1 MAKNQTDSDSKAQIL
16 MVEDSPTTA
25 EMYAALLETSGYKV
39 DSVDTGKKAIKAVKS
54 TEYDL
59 MLLDLSLPDMDG
71 MEILRKLE
79 EEGSNVPTIVITG
92 NGSVLRAVEAMRLGA
107 MDFLMKPCSL
117 PKLGSAV
124 ASAIERRSA
133 TRSLPTDATGLEA
146 SPTKRGPSGFLGH
159 SPAMKNV
166 FALIE
171 SVAQSSASVFITG
184 KSGTGKELCAQAIH
198 DSGPRRNGP
207 FIPLN
212 CAAIPR
218 ELMESEVF
226 GHRKGAFT
234 GAHADHEG
242 SASLADGG
250 SLFLDEICEMQLDL
264 QAKLLRFIQTGV
276 YKRVGDGN
284 ERTSDIRFICAT
296 NRDPLEEV
304 QNGRFRE
311 DLYYRLHVVPIH
323 MPALHDRGEDIMLL
337 AERFL
342 ADYSTIEGKN
352 FRRFDN
358 ATRAAIT
365 HYAWPGNVR
374 QLENAIR
381 QAIVLNDAEVVSVD
395 MLPGSVREGVGLQ
408 VQEGWNTTTDD
419 TSLSQEQIEDVLI
432 RPLDEL
438 DILAIDAALERFNG
452 NVSRAARALDIST
465 STIYRKKQ
473 AWDRR
478 KSDS

>member
-1 MAKNQTDSDSKAQIL
+1 MAKSETDSGGEAQIL

-25 EMYAALLETSGYKV
+25 EMYTAFLETSGYKV
-39 DSVDTGKKAIKAVKS
+39 DHVDTGKKAIKAAKS
-54 TEYDL
+54 SDYDL
-59 MLLDLSLPDMDG
+59 MLLDLALPDMDG
-71 MEILRKLE
+71 MQILGKLE
-79 EEGSNVPTIVITG
+79 EDGSNLPTIVITG

-107 MDFLMKPCSL
+107 MDFLMKPCS
-117 PKLGSAV
+117 PQKLGSAIT
-124 ASAIERRSA
+124 SAFERRSA
-133 TRSLPTDATGLEA
+133 TGSLPIDAAELEA
-146 SPTKRGPSGFLGH
+146 PPTKRGPSGFLGH
-159 SPAMKNV
+159 SPSMQNV

-171 SVAQSSASVFITG
+171 SAAQSSASVFITG
-184 KSGTGKELCAQAIH
+184 GSGTGKELCAQAIH

-207 FIPLN
+207 FIALN

-250 SLFLDEICEMQLDL
+250 SLFLDELCEMQLDL

-276 YKRVGDGN
+276 YKRVGDGK
-284 ERTSDIRFICAT
+284 ERTTDIRFICAT

-323 MPALHDRGEDIMLL
+323 MPALCERGEDIMLL

-342 ADYSTIEGKN
+342 ADYSAIEGKS
-352 FRRFDN
+352 FQRFDN

-381 QAIVLNDAEVVSVD
+381 QVVVLNDSEVVSVD
-395 MLPGSVREGVGLQ
+395 MLPGSLRTGGGLQ
-408 VQEGWNTTTDD
+408 VQEDGNTTADE
-419 TSLSQEQIEDVLI
+419 TSLSREQIEDVLI

-478 KSDS
+478 KSGS